1 MRMKRLILVV
11 SAAIAIISVVTFA
24 GAAAAPAC
32 DPDNGG
38 LKLPQGFCATV
49 VADNLGRARHLAVAP
64 NGDLFVS
71 TQTGRGG
78 TGGGVFSLR
87 DTDGD
92 GKFDKRE
99 HFGEGSVTGVA
110 LRNGYVY
117 YATTNSIVRYK
128 LPAGELLPT
137 GTPELIAEGN
147 YKRRHT

>member
-1 MRMKRLILVV
+1 EQRDRKMHELRMVITHTGERTIMRMKRLILVV
-11 SAAIAIISVVTFA
+11 SAAMAIISVVTFV

-38 LKLPQGFCATV
+38 LKLPQGFCAAV

-78 TGGGVFSLR
+78 SGGGGFSPR

-92 GKFDKRE
+92 GKVAQRQ
-99 HFGEGSVTGVA
+99 HF
-110 LRNGYVY
+110 R
-117 YATTNSIVRYK
+117 
-128 LPAGELLPT
+128 AG
-137 GTPELIAEGN
+137 
-147 YKRRHT
+147 